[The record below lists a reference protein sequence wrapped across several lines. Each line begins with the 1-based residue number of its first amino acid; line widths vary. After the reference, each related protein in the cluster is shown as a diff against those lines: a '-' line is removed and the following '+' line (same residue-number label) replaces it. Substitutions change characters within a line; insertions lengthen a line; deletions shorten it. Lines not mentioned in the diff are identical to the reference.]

1 MRIRQA
7 AVWCAAMAAMMTGGA
22 TTAWAGADGKQPHKP
37 FKIYGNTYYVGSAG
51 HSSVLIVSDYG
62 QVLIDT
68 GPKEI
73 ASQVAANIEALG
85 FRLAD
90 LKAILVSDA
99 RPEHAGGARELQKR
113 SGAQIYTMRPGE
125 QKLPVDKVLKDDPR
139 DGAKVGASPLVPQ
152 VWVVQHAQ
160 LLGIASVRLRSLA
173 TPGGAAEG
181 VSWSWDACDGS
192 KCVPVVYVAS
202 LEAET
207 KGRSRDELKKALESS
222 LANIDAASCEMVL
235 GPDPAGFG
243 GLAKLEQAGGKLEA
257 LKQDG
262 ACKAFAA
269 QARVDLTKRL
279 K

>member
-1 MRIRQA
+1 MMRFRQA
-7 AVWCAAMAAMMTGGA
+7 AGWCVALAAMMAGGINA
-22 TTAWAGADGKQPHKP
+22 ASASDGKQPHKP

-73 ASQVAANIEALG
+73 APQVAANIQELG

-99 RPEHAGGARELQKR
+99 RPEHAGGARELQKL
-113 SGAQIYTMRPGE
+113 SGAQIYTMRPGD
-125 QKLPVDKVLKDDPR
+125 QKLRTDKLLKEDPR

-152 VWVVQHAQ
+152 VWVVQDAQ
-160 LLGIASVRLRSLA
+160 LLGIASVRLRALA

-192 KCVPVVYVAS
+192 KCVPAVYVAS
-202 LEAET
+202 LEADT
-207 KGRSRDELKKALESS
+207 RGRSKDELKKALESS
-222 LANIDAASCEMVL
+222 LAHLDAASCELVL
-235 GPDPAGFG
+235 TPDPAEFG
-243 GLAKLEQAGGKLEA
+243 GLAKLAQAEGKLEA
-257 LKQDG
+257 VKKEG
-262 ACKAFAA
+262 ACKSFVSR
-269 QARVDLTKRL
+269 ARVDLARRL